1 MAEGASDGCGSGHRR
16 AVPLIEHK
24 TTILWDHDGVL
35 VHTEPWYYEA
45 TRRCL
50 ADFGLPLPL
59 ADYLQDMKTG
69 GTAWERARQSGFTD
83 QQIAAKRA
91 QRDAMYQE
99 FLRLEDI
106 EIPNVI
112 NVLED
117 LSQRYQMAIV
127 TTAKRQDFELIH
139 AGRDIVSHMRFV
151 LANGDYPRAKPA
163 PDPYLAALDRFGV
176 AADQALVV
184 EDSERGL
191 RAAVAAGIDCV
202 VVRNPFIRG
211 HDFRDAVCV
220 IDRLEALPGLLC

>member
-1 MAEGASDGCGSGHRR
+1 MAEGAPDGSGSGHRR
-16 AVPLIEHK
+16 TVPLIDRK

-59 ADYLQDMKTG
+59 DGYLQDMKTG
-69 GTAWERARQSGFTD
+69 RTAWERARQSGFDD
-83 QQIAAKRA
+83 QQIAAKRDE
-91 QRDAMYQE
+91 RDVLYQQ
-99 FLRLEDI
+99 FLRSEEI

-112 NVLED
+112 SVLED
-117 LSQRYQMAIV
+117 LSQRFQMAIV
-127 TTAKRQDFELIH
+127 TTAKREDFELIH
-139 AGRDIVSHMRFV
+139 AQRDIVTHMQFV
-151 LANGDYPRAKPA
+151 LANGDYPKAKPA
-163 PDPYLAALDRFGV
+163 PDPYLAALERFGV

-211 HDFRDAVCV
+211 HDFSDAVCV
-220 IDRLEALPGLLC
+220 IDRLDELPGLLG

>member
-1 MAEGASDGCGSGHRR
+1 MAEGASDGGCGSHRR
-16 AVPLIEHK
+16 AVPLIHDK

-50 ADFGLPLPL
+50 ADFGLPLPI
-59 ADYLQDMKTG
+59 AGYLEDMKTG
-69 GTAWERARQSGFTD
+69 RTAWERARQSGFND
-83 QQIAAKRA
+83 QQIAEKRA
-91 QRDAMYQE
+91 ERDTLYQK
-99 FLRLEDI
+99 FLQSEEI

-112 NVLED
+112 NVLD
-117 LSQRYQMAIV
+117 RLSRQFQMAIV
-127 TTAKRQDFELIH
+127 TTAKREDFELIH
-139 AGRDIVSHMRFV
+139 AERDIVSHMQFV

-176 AADQALVV
+176 AAQQAVVV

-202 VVRNPFIRG
+202 VVRNPFIQG
-211 HDFRDAVCV
+211 HDFGEAVCV
-220 IDRLEALPGLLC
+220 IDRLDELPDLLT